1 MIETP
6 RIDDLFRTTGRPVIP
21 RAGWPVGRAIEG
33 PIASESL
40 LRPADGKSGPSSLA
54 TCGRIAGMPQASYSV
69 TIDRPVGDVFDFLA
83 DGERCVRWRPGVLDI
98 KRTSGE
104 GVGTRYTQ
112 GVKGPMGR
120 RIAADYEVTV
130 FEPGRRL
137 EFQTVAGPV
146 RPHGRYD
153 LEPAEEGTR
162 LTFALDAEVGGLRGV
177 LMGSQVQKTMDAE
190 VRNLDNLK
198 ALLEGAR
205 TA

>member
-1 MIETP
+1 
-6 RIDDLFRTTGRPVIP
+6 
-21 RAGWPVGRAIEG
+21 
-33 PIASESL
+33 
-40 LRPADGKSGPSSLA
+40 
-54 TCGRIAGMPQASYSV
+54 MPQATYSV
-69 TIDRPVGDVFDFLA
+69 TISRPVVDVFDFLA
-83 DGERCVRWRPGVLDI
+83 DGEQCVRWRPGVIDI

-104 GVGTRYTQ
+104 GVGARYTQ

-153 LEPAEEGTR
+153 LEPADGGTR
-162 LTFALDAEVGGLRGV
+162 LTFALDAEVGGLRGM

-198 ALLEGAR
+198 AVLEGAS
-205 TA
+205 AGS